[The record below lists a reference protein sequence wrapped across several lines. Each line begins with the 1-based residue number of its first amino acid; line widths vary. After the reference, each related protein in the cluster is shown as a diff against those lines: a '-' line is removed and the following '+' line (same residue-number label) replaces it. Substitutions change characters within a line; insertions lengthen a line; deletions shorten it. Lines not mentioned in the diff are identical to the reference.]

1 MTRQLIQSDRLAC
14 ILLAILLC
22 CVQAVY
28 ADNNASKQRGL
39 LWEISKPGM
48 VPGYLFGT
56 IHSEDPE
63 VLQLSAVV
71 QQALDDASRV
81 VLEVLMDRNTMIYTS
96 TAMLLTD
103 GRLLSAILGEDLFE
117 PTLAAMQARG
127 IPEVVVERMKPW
139 AVAITLAM
147 PAAETGQVLDLMLYQ
162 SALESS
168 KPVYGLETIREQ
180 LDVFEGL
187 SLEDQVALV
196 KDAVEQFPGIDAL
209 HAALLAA
216 YKRRDLAALE
226 ALNESSMKTG
236 DQRLARDFQQ
246 RLILDRNRRMAERMQ
261 EHLQAGGAFIAVG
274 ALHLPGDE
282 GLVALLERRGY
293 TVRVVY

>member
-1 MTRQLIQSDRLAC
+1 MTRQMIQSGRMIC
-14 ILLAILLC
+14 ILLATVLY

-28 ADNNASKQRGL
+28 ADNNASTQRGL

-63 VLQLSAVV
+63 VLQLSGAV

-81 VLEVLMDRNTMIYTS
+81 VLEVLMDRDTMIYTS
-96 TAMLLTD
+96 TAMLMTD
-103 GRLLSAILGEDLFE
+103 GRLLSAILGEDLFVSA
-117 PTLAAMQARG
+117 LAAMQARG

-147 PAAETGQVLDLMLYQ
+147 PPAVTGQVLDLTLYQ
-162 SALESS
+162 FAVENS

-180 LDVFEGL
+180 LDVFEGM
-187 SLEDQVALV
+187 SLDDQVALV
-196 KDAVEQFPGIDAL
+196 RDAVEQFPGINAL
-209 HAALLAA
+209 HADLLAA

-282 GLVALLERRGY
+282 GLVELLERRGY
-293 TVRVVY
+293 SVRAVY

>member
-1 MTRQLIQSDRLAC
+1 MTRQMIQSGRMIC
-14 ILLAILLC
+14 ILLATVLY

-28 ADNNASKQRGL
+28 ADNNASTQRGL

-63 VLQLSAVV
+63 VLQLSGAV

-81 VLEVLMDRNTMIYTS
+81 VLEVLMDRDTMIYTS
-96 TAMLLTD
+96 TAMLMTD
-103 GRLLSAILGEDLFE
+103 GRLLSAILGEDLFVSA
-117 PTLAAMQARG
+117 LAAMQARG

-147 PAAETGQVLDLMLYQ
+147 PPAVTGQVLDLTLYQ
-162 SALESS
+162 FAVENS

-180 LDVFEGL
+180 LDVFEGM
-187 SLEDQVALV
+187 SLDDQVALV
-196 KDAVEQFPGIDAL
+196 RDAVEQFPGIDAL
-209 HAALLAA
+209 HADLLAA
-216 YKRRDLAALE
+216 YKHRDLAALE
-226 ALNESSMKTG
+226 ALSETSMKTG

-282 GLVALLERRGY
+282 GLVELLERRGY
-293 TVRVVY
+293 SVRAVY

>member
-1 MTRQLIQSDRLAC
+1 MTRKMIQSDRMIC
-14 ILLAILLC
+14 ILLATLLC

-28 ADNNASKQRGL
+28 ADSNASKQRGL

-48 VPGYLFGT
+48 VPGHLFGT

-63 VLQLSAVV
+63 VLQLSGPV

-81 VLEVLMDRNTMIYTS
+81 VLEVLMDRDTMVYTS
-96 TAMLLTD
+96 TAMLMTD
-103 GRLLSAILGEDLFE
+103 GRLLSAILGEDLFV

-147 PAAETGQVLDLMLYQ
+147 PPAVTGQVLDLTLYQ
-162 SALESS
+162 FARENS

-180 LDVFEGL
+180 LDVFEGM
-187 SLEDQVALV
+187 SLDDQVALV
-196 KDAVEQFPGIDAL
+196 RDAVEQFPGIDAL
-209 HAALLAA
+209 HADLLAA

-282 GLVALLERRGY
+282 GLVELLERRGY
-293 TVRVVY
+293 SVRAFY